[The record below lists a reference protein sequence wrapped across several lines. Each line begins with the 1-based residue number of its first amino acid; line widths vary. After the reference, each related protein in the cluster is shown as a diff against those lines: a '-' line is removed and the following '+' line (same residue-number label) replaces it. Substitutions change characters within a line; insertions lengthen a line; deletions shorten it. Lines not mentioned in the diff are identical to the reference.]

1 MALITD
7 IADAVVTELAAGSF
21 SLPFTPERRV
31 LPVFDLPDLKGLHV
45 TVVPRGVEIAGASR
59 SMSTHDVRIDIGIQK
74 KLGTD
79 LDAEVAELCGLAD
92 EIAAYL
98 HRRRLA
104 DVPTASW
111 VRTANEPVYAPEHL
125 AEKRLFT
132 GVLTLTYRVVK

>member
-7 IADAVVTELAAGSF
+7 IADAVVAELAAGSF
-21 SLPFTPERRV
+21 SQSFTPERRV
-31 LPVFDLPDLKGLHV
+31 LPIFDLPDLKGLHV

-59 SMSTHDVRIDIGIQK
+59 AMSTHDVRIDVGIQK
-74 KLGTD
+74 KVGTD
-79 LDAEVAELCGLAD
+79 LDAEVAQLCGLAD

-98 HRRRLA
+98 QRRPLA
-104 DVPTASW
+104 GVPSASW